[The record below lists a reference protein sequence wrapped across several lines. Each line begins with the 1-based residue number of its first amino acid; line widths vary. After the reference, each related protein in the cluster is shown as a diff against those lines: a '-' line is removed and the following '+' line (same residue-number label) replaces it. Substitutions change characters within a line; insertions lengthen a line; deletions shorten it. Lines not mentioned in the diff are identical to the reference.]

1 MKRLIYFVAVVFISV
16 TAISCSKTQGLLYSD
31 VARVQL
37 NDTAT
42 VSSTFVYEAPGII
55 RDTVYIQVNTIGE
68 MANVD
73 RAVKFVQVSNKADLF
88 PAVSGQHFVPFDDP
102 SLKSLMVIKANTVK
116 AKIPVVLLRDAS
128 LKTNTYRLRLQLA
141 ANDQFA
147 LGEVQSRG
155 LSILFSDRLERFY
168 SWRVDNGTAPAFYTF
183 GKYST
188 RKHQFMIDNL
198 HEQID
203 EAWYQ
208 TAVTIGAL
216 QNYGNIL
223 KIALANFNNN
233 PANIASGKAPLRE
246 TDEVGSLPV
255 TFP

>member
-1 MKRLIYFVAVVFISV
+1 MKRLIYFAMVVLAA
-16 TAISCSKTQGLLYSD
+16 TAIGCGKTEGLLYSD
-31 VARVQL
+31 IARLQL

-42 VSSTFVYEAPGII
+42 VSSTFVYEASTII

-73 RAVKFVQVSNKADLF
+73 RAVKFVQVSNKTDLF

-102 SLKSLMVIKANTVK
+102 SLKNLMVIKANTVK

-155 LSILFSDRLERFY
+155 VSILFSDRLERFY
-168 SWRVDNGTAPAFYTF
+168 SWRFDNGTAPAFYTF

-188 RKHQFMIDNL
+188 RKHQFMVDNL

-208 TAVTIGAL
+208 TMITLGA
-216 QNYGNIL
+216 QQHYGNTL
-223 KIALANFNNN
+223 KTALANFNTD

-246 TDEVGSLPV
+246 TDEVGSLLIS
-255 TFP
+255 FP

>member
-1 MKRLIYFVAVVFISV
+1 MKRLIYFAMLALAA
-16 TAISCSKTQGLLYSD
+16 TAIGCGKTEGLLYTD
-31 VARVQL
+31 IARLQL
-37 NDTAT
+37 NDTTT
-42 VSSTFVYEAPGII
+42 VSSTFVYEAPSII

-73 RAVKFVQVSNKADLF
+73 RAVKFVQVSNKTDLN

-102 SLKSLMVIKANTVK
+102 SLKNVMVIKANTVK

-155 LSILFSDRLERFY
+155 VSILFSDRLERFY
-168 SWRVDNGTAPAFYTF
+168 SWRFDTGVAPAFSVF

-203 EAWYQ
+203 EAWFQ
-208 TAVTIGAL
+208 SMITLGA
-216 QNYGNIL
+216 QQHYSNTL

-233 PANIASGKAPLRE
+233 PVNIASGKAPLRE
-246 TDEVGSLPV
+246 TDEVGSVPV
-255 TFP
+255 VFP

>member
-1 MKRLIYFVAVVFISV
+1 MKRLIYFAAAVFLAV
-16 TAISCSKTQGLLYSD
+16 TAISCSKTPGLLYSD

-42 VSSTFVYEAPGII
+42 LNSTFVYEAPTII

-68 MANVD
+68 MASVD
-73 RAVKFVQVSNKADLF
+73 RAVKFVQVSNKTDLF

-102 SLKSLMVIKANTVK
+102 SLKNLMVIKANTVK

-141 ANDQFA
+141 ANDQFG
-147 LGEVQSRG
+147 LGEVQSR
-155 LSILFSDRLERFY
+155 SISIVFSDRLERFY
-168 SWRVDNGTAPAFYTF
+168 SWRLDNGTAPAFYTF

-188 RKHQFMIDNL
+188 RKHQFMIDKL

-203 EAWYQ
+203 ETWYQ
-208 TAVTIGAL
+208 TAVSIGAL
-216 QNYGNIL
+216 QNYANIL
-223 KIALANFNNN
+223 KTALASFNND
-233 PANIASGKAPLRE
+233 PVNIASGKAPLRE
-246 TDEVGSLPV
+246 TDEVGSVPI

>member
-1 MKRLIYFVAVVFISV
+1 MKRLTYSLAAILISV

-42 VSSTFVYEAPGII
+42 VSSTFVYDAPTIT
-55 RDTVYIQVNTIGE
+55 RDTIYIQVNTIGE

-73 RAVKFVQVSNKADLF
+73 RAVKFVQVNNKTDLF

-102 SLKSLMVIKANTVK
+102 SIKNLMVIKANTVK
-116 AKIPVVLLRDAS
+116 AKIPVILLRDAS

-147 LGEVQSRG
+147 LGEVQSRST
-155 LSILFSDRLERFY
+155 SILFSDRLERFY
-168 SWRVDNGTAPAFYTF
+168 SWRVDNGAAPAFYTL

-188 RKHQFMIDNL
+188 RKHQFMIDVL

-208 TAVTIGAL
+208 TMVNLGA
-216 QNYGNIL
+216 QQHYGNTL
-223 KIALANFNNN
+223 KTALAKFNND
-233 PANIASGKAPLRE
+233 PVNIASGKAPLRE
-246 TDEVGSLPV
+246 TDEVGSLPI

>member
-1 MKRLIYFVAVVFISV
+1 MKRLIYFLAMVLVAV

-31 VARVQL
+31 IARVQL
-37 NDTAT
+37 NDTTT
-42 VSSTFVYEAPGII
+42 VSSTFVYKAPTIT
-55 RDTVYIQVNTIGE
+55 RDTVYIQVNTIGA

-73 RAVKFVQVSNKADLF
+73 RAVKFVQVSNKTDLF

-102 SLKSLMVIKANTVK
+102 SIKNLMVIKANTVK

-155 LSILFSDRLERFY
+155 TSILFSDRLERFY
-168 SWRVDNGTAPAFYTF
+168 SWRFDNGTAPAFYTL

-188 RKHQFMIDNL
+188 RKHQFMIDVL

-216 QNYGNIL
+216 QNYNNVL
-223 KIALANFNNN
+223 KTALASFNND
-233 PANIASGKAPLRE
+233 PVNIASGKTPLRE
-246 TDEVGSLPV
+246 TDEVGSLPI